1 MSNLKKRQHYV
12 WRHYLRPWS
21 ENESVWTYLKEQD
34 KVLNTGLM
42 NVAQEKYFYE
52 LEDFTHE
59 EISFLKKIVDKS
71 HPSLKAL
78 NEDFLL
84 IFTSTSILK
93 IQLAKVSNPNHK
105 KVLEAKIREVEVN
118 SMEEIHSYI
127 ENLGSKIIQ
136 CRSLKDLK
144 DLDTDDNLFSAIMFL
159 CVQYFRTKNMRKSIE
174 TSFMGEKLE
183 KLAKKSWSFMSFTMA
198 TNLSRN
204 ILFDEKLRFIFIEN
218 NTTTPFITCDQPVF
232 NILNDKLN
240 DNGEV
245 VEMELYY
252 PLTSKCSF
260 YLHFRPT
267 QIDRFES
274 MIADED
280 YVTYLNRKVFENASY
295 YVFSDN
301 KHVLEQIR
309 RNE

>member
-1 MSNLKKRQHYV
+1 MRFKL
-12 WRHYLRPWS
+12 
-21 ENESVWTYLKEQD
+21 
-34 KVLNTGLM
+34 
-42 NVAQEKYFYE
+42 YFE
-52 LEDFTHE
+52 LEKPN
-59 EISFLKKIVDKS
+59 L
-71 HPSLKAL
+71 
-78 NEDFLL
+78 
-84 IFTSTSILK
+84 SI
-93 IQLAKVSNPNHK
+93 
-105 KVLEAKIREVEVN
+105 
-118 SMEEIHSYI
+118 
-127 ENLGSKIIQ
+127 
-136 CRSLKDLK
+136 
-144 DLDTDDNLFSAIMFL
+144 
-159 CVQYFRTKNMRKSIE
+159 QYRKSII
-174 TSFMGEKLE
+174 SFIKHSIQEYDE
-183 KLAKKSWSFMSFTMA
+183 
-198 TNLSRN
+198 
-204 ILFDEKLRFIFIEN
+204 LFDEKLRFIFIEN

-295 YVFSDN
+295 YVFSDD

-309 RNE
+309 GNE